1 MRQLKLAVRTLFRT
15 PFVTTV
21 GVASLALGIGANAAI
36 FSLFNQILLQPLPVV
51 APDQLVNLGAPGPK
65 PGSQSCSEA
74 GGCDE
79 VFSYPMFKDLEQQ
92 QKVFTGIAAHV
103 SFGANFAV
111 RNEPSSGQ
119 GLFVSGSYF
128 PVLGIK
134 AEVGRLLGPSDDKVI
149 GANFVAVLSYPFWQ
163 ERYGSAR
170 GAVGQNIVI
179 NGRSMTIVGV
189 APKGFRGTTLGV
201 PVNAFVP
208 ISMRA
213 TLESRG
219 KQFEDRRA
227 YWAYLFARLKPG
239 ISRDQARP
247 SLNNVYGRILRDIEL
262 PLQDGMSDKTKILFM
277 AKQVSVVEGSRGQ
290 SQVHADSK
298 TPLFML
304 FSITGIVLLIACANI
319 ANLLLARGAGRAMEM
334 GLRLALGASRRQLM
348 TQLMLESMLLS
359 LMGGAVSLLVAQWT
373 LRTIGALLPAEAS
386 STFTLD
392 LRWPVVAFAAALAI
406 ATGMVFG
413 MFPALHS
420 TRSDLIT
427 VIRAGA
433 GQITGGKSAARFRN
447 GLVTVQIALSMMLL
461 ICAGLFLKSLVNVSR
476 VDLGVRVEQ
485 VVTFGVVPE
494 RNAYDS
500 TRSKALFERIES
512 ELSAIPGV
520 TAVTSSMVPL
530 LAGDN
535 WGTDVHVQGFASG
548 PDIDNNARF
557 NAIGAGYITTLGM
570 KLLAGREFTESD
582 RLGSARVAMVNQTFA
597 RKFNLTKDPLGK
609 YMSTNGP
616 DSLNTQIVGVVQ
628 DARYSDVKDPVPP
641 LFFLPWRQDPRVGG
655 LYFYV
660 KTSLPPEQLL
670 RTIPATL
677 KRIDPSLPVE
687 DLRTMPQQI
696 KQNIFLDRLIS
707 IMSAA
712 FAGLATVLASIG
724 LYGVLAYSVSQRTRE
739 IGVRMALGA
748 DGRHVRRLVM
758 KQVGI
763 MLLVGGI
770 VGVAAA
776 VGVGRA
782 AQSLLFGLKG
792 YDPLVFLVAVI
803 LLAAIA
809 SVAGFLPARRAA
821 NVDPM
826 LALRHD

>member
-520 TAVTSSMVPL
+520 TAVTSSVVPL